1 VVKAVDECGQ
11 HLSYAVRFESK
22 ALVVGRLPVSEIV
35 DEQEMGVE
43 LGGGAQPDAQ
53 EPGQLRI
60 ACAAAPLGDIR
71 WNRC

>member
-1 VVKAVDECGQ
+1 MRPASF
-11 HLSYAVRFESK
+11 LRLAFK
-22 ALVVGRLPVSEIV
+22 ALVVGRLQLSEIV

-43 LGGGAQPDAQ
+43 LGGGAQRDAQ

>member
-1 VVKAVDECGQ
+1 MRPASF
-11 HLSYAVRFESK
+11 LRLAFK
-22 ALVVGRLPVSEIV
+22 ALVVGRLQLSEIV